1 MTALSKLTLTDFR
14 NHAAF
19 SLNIE
24 SAAVC
29 LFGENGAGK
38 TNILEALSLLG
49 PGRGLRSAS
58 LNELVRQGSERG
70 WTVSAVFDDDHQIGI
85 GLDQA
90 SRTPKRAI
98 RVDGAAATTN
108 DLAERVRMIWVTPAM
123 DVIFRGGGTERR
135 RFLDRQVM
143 ANIPSHG
150 RVSAAYEKSMRERN
164 ALLERNYID
173 PAWADAVENRM
184 AEAGAII
191 AMNRAM
197 IVRKLQ
203 AAVNAR
209 PDGYFPK
216 SDLSISGEFEKR
228 AADGASLSDLEE
240 ALRDTLAAGRARDR
254 AAGRTLNGPHRSDLD
269 VIHRPSGA
277 AASLAS
283 TGQQKALLIGLI
295 LANARA
301 LSTADE
307 QAPAPLIL
315 LDEAA
320 AHLDPSR
327 RAALFDEL
335 SSLKGQAW
343 LTGTDATLFD
353 AFRDRAQLVEVP
365 PTGSA

>member
-1 MTALSKLTLTDFR
+1 MAALSKLTLTDFR

-19 SLNIE
+19 SVNIE
-24 SAAVC
+24 GAAVC

-49 PGRGLRSAS
+49 PGRGLRAAS
-58 LNELVRQGSERG
+58 LQDLVRQGGDQG
-70 WTVSAVFDDDHQIGI
+70 WTVSAVFDDGHKIGI
-85 GLDQA
+85 GLDRA
-90 SRTPKRAI
+90 SRTPKRTI
-98 RVDGAAATTN
+98 RVDGASATAN
-108 DLAERVRMIWVTPAM
+108 ELAERVRMIWVTPAM
-123 DVIFRGGGTERR
+123 DVIFRGGGSERR

-173 PAWADAVENRM
+173 PAWADAVESRM
-184 AEAGAII
+184 AETGAII
-191 AMNRAM
+191 AMNRAI
-197 IVRKLQ
+197 IVEKLQ
-203 AAVNAR
+203 MAVNAR

-216 SDLSISGEFEKR
+216 SDLSISGDAER
-228 AADGASLSDLEE
+228 
-240 ALRDTLAAGRARDR
+240 LAATGAGLSELEDFLREQLVTGRARDK
-254 AAGRTLNGPHRSDLD
+254 AAGRTLSGPHRSDLD

-277 AASLAS
+277 PAGLAS

-301 LSTADE
+301 LSEADDD
-307 QAPAPLIL
+307 APAPLIL

-320 AHLDPSR
+320 AHLDISR

-335 SSLKGQAW
+335 SSQKGQAW

-353 AFRDRAQLVEVP
+353 AFRDRAQLIEVS
-365 PTGSA
+365 GSNSD